1 MNVKL
6 LNYTPDP
13 ERTVAAAARMCY
25 SPVGSQQILE
35 NFSDDEVRKFLRKI
49 LKLGHLSPTEHA
61 SFTFSI
67 SGSRAMSH
75 QLVRH
80 RIASYSQKS
89 QRYIKEGQFEYII
102 PPSIGKDPQAEAVF
116 KACMEDIQKVYNR
129 LLELGI
135 PREDARFVLPNACE
149 TNIICTF
156 NTRSL
161 YNFFK
166 LRCCERAQWEIRS
179 VALEMLKQVKAVA
192 PVLFEKAGPPCISE
206 GYCPEGEMSC
216 GRIHRLKPAT
226 SGGGPQRID

>member
-6 LNYTPDP
+6 ISYTPDP

-25 SPVGSQQILE
+25 SPVGAQRILE
-35 NFSDDEVRKFLRKI
+35 DFKDEEVEGFLRKI
-49 LKLGHLSPTEHA
+49 LVLGHLSPTEHA

-67 SGSRAMSH
+67 TGSRVMTH

-89 QRYIKEGQFEYII
+89 QRYISEGNFTYTT
-102 PPSIGKDPQAEAVF
+102 PPSIKANPEAEAVF
-116 KACMEDIQKVYNR
+116 KKAMEDVKNSYN
-129 LLELGI
+129 LLIELGI
-135 PREDARFVLPNACE
+135 NREDARFVLPNACE

-166 LRCCERAQWEIRS
+166 LRCCERAQWEIRGI
-179 VALEMLKQVKAVA
+179 ATEMLQQVKAVA

-206 GYCPEGEMSC
+206 GFCPEGEMSC
-216 GRIHRLKPAT
+216 GRINRIK
-226 SGGGPQRID
+226 SESQKGGS